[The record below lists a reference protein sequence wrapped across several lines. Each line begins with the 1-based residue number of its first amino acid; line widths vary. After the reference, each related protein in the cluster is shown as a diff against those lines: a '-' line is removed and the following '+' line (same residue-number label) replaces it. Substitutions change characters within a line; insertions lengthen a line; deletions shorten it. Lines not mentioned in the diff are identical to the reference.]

1 VAALEAGHVPL
12 FGNVATTYADAA
24 RARGID
30 PAAELNLTIAGDHP
44 SEQYL
49 MASSGLEALPL
60 LGSACDERNG
70 AHLAEDL
77 AIVEVIDEVTGKP
90 CGHGERGNLVVTV
103 LEKDNF
109 LVRYDLEDVVR
120 LNTTPCSCGETH
132 RRLFYEGRVRDVTMV
147 SGKKMLPIDV
157 ALVLYEFPEVST
169 PSAEYQIVRPKT
181 PAPAL
186 HVRCEHV
193 PGRTRRRCRRGSP
206 SGSSRRTASRRR
218 SSSSRRASFRGSP
231 TRPRASSTRAEA
243 YRLCA
248 WAAAISAA
256 TFPPPSMRWSDAT
269 SGWLI
274 PATSAPNACSNA
286 ATVISAGSSRTART
300 TARPTSSGERVP
312 APRGSVTFVSA
323 NMPASRMKPGK
334 IVVTPTPVPWRS
346 SRRPERE
353 PAQAELRRR
362 VDARPGAAT
371 LPEIDEMRTIW
382 PRPRSRMPI
391 AARRAIT
398 IGARRFTSSARSISS
413 TLKSRSGPLD
423 GSAAFATST
432 SIGPASSR
440 QRSTLSAIGQ
450 VRDDGLGA
458 ELGRERRHRRPR
470 AAPRGR
476 GGRPRRAAR
485 GRSRG
490 RARRSHR

>member
-1 VAALEAGHVPL
+1 MSGTRPARDQRYYDPTVQTMPLDRLRTLQEERLAKQLDRVWNTPVPFFKRKFEAAGVKRADVRGLDDLRHLPATRKDELRASEEAHPPFGDYRGAPPSQAVRLGASTGTSGRPTLILWTRKDLEVDHAASARGRWRWGLRPGMSLANAHPFGMNAGGWHFSHGVEALGVTNIPSGPPVGATHVADVIDVWRRLKPDMYRL

-77 AIVEVIDEVTGKP
+77 AIVEVVDEVTGKP

-147 SGKKMLPIDV
+147 AGKKMLPIDV

-181 PAPAL
+181 PAPVL

-193 PGRTRRRCRRGSP
+193 PG
-206 SGSSRRTASRRR
+206 AD
-218 SSSSRRASFRGSP
+218 
-231 TRPRASSTRAEA
+231 
-243 YRLCA
+243 
-248 WAAAISAA
+248 AAALSAKIA
-256 TFPPPSMRWSDAT
+256 ERFKTSCGIDANIELVEK
-269 SGWLI
+269 GNL
-274 PATSAPNACSNA
+274 
-286 ATVISAGSSRTART
+286 
-300 TARPTSSGERVP
+300 
-312 APRGSVTFVSA
+312 PRFA
-323 NMPASRMKPGK
+323 YK
-334 IVVTPTPVPWRS
+334 
-346 SRRPERE
+346 
-353 PAQAELRRR
+353 
-362 VDARPGAAT
+362 
-371 LPEIDEMRTIW
+371 
-382 PRPRSRMPI
+382 
-391 AARRAIT
+391 AARVVDQ
-398 IGARRFTSSARSISS
+398 S
-413 TLKSRSGPLD
+413 
-423 GSAAFATST
+423 
-432 SIGPASSR
+432 
-440 QRSTLSAIGQ
+440 
-450 VRDDGLGA
+450 
-458 ELGRERRHRRPR
+458 
-470 AAPRGR
+470 
-476 GGRPRRAAR
+476 
-485 GRSRG
+485 
-490 RARRSHR
+490 